1 LRHDINFSD
10 CFFLWLVIYT
20 TQKTKM
26 DTALDYV
33 GLAATTGLSAYVLA
47 QLLSGGSA
55 NRQLYHG
62 MTMAT
67 AIGIATG
74 VGSMVAKA
82 GHDYVLPHIPQADKW
97 KTIELASLNAGMAG
111 AGAWGYVALMDSD
124 VAKAD
129 AVPIIG
135 YTNMAP
141 TTFQSAGSIVAGASV
156 TYNIPL
162 SPLSWSS
169 LISSLATSTIR
180 VLLLRYIHKD
190 QESTSLGQSE
200 TSLSLPLG

>member
-1 LRHDINFSD
+1 M
-10 CFFLWLVIYT
+10 
-20 TQKTKM
+20 QKIKM

-67 AIGIATG
+67 AVGIVTG

-97 KTIELASLNAGMAG
+97 KTVESASLNAGMASAGAG

-135 YTNMAP
+135 YAIGGEIVGQYIYDGFIKPLWWGSP
-141 TTFQSAGSIVAGASV
+141 TK
-156 TYNIPL
+156 L
-162 SPLSWSS
+162 
-169 LISSLATSTIR
+169 
-180 VLLLRYIHKD
+180 
-190 QESTSLGQSE
+190 
-200 TSLSLPLG
+200 

>member
-1 LRHDINFSD
+1 
-10 CFFLWLVIYT
+10 VVVYT
-20 TQKTKM
+20 TQTQKEM

-33 GLAATTGLSAYVLA
+33 GLAATTGLSANVLA
-47 QLLSGGSA
+47 QLLVGGSA

-62 MTMAT
+62 MIMAT
-67 AIGIATG
+67 AVGIATG

-124 VAKAD
+124 AAKAD

-135 YTNMAP
+135 YAVRDEIVGQYIYDSFIKP
-141 TTFQSAGSIVAGASV
+141 LWWGGS
-156 TYNIPL
+156 TKL
-162 SPLSWSS
+162 
-169 LISSLATSTIR
+169 
-180 VLLLRYIHKD
+180 
-190 QESTSLGQSE
+190 
-200 TSLSLPLG
+200 